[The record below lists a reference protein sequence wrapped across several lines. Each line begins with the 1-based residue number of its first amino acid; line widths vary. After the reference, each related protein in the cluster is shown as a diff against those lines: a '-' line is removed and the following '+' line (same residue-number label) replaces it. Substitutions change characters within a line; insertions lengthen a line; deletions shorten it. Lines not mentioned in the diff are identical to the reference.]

1 MSNFGHQLTRFTGDP
16 RHYISHGRGTQDR
29 DSSTA
34 QLHWRPGAPAYILGT
49 GAGHVVCP
57 ALAVQA
63 DELWALHAH
72 NSMVAAVQ
80 EQQSKDKAGD
90 KKKKEKSDRHGPSLV
105 ARLESGL
112 LHDQLSGK
120 HFLVDTGATYSVFPH
135 RSSAP
140 PSGPALTGPGGRA
153 ISTWGER
160 ETPLSFDGQ
169 HFTWSFL
176 LAAVQFP
183 ILGMDFLQQH
193 GLLVDVGKNQ
203 LIMTASMKVI
213 RAVAPSG
220 GPGGLYTAVASSS
233 TGYGPLFAEYVTQHK
248 EESGKPAHRDGL
260 HKGHQSGGP
269 I

>member
-1 MSNFGHQLTRFTGDP
+1 
-16 RHYISHGRGTQDR
+16 
-29 DSSTA
+29 
-34 QLHWRPGAPAYILGT
+34 
-49 GAGHVVCP
+49 
-57 ALAVQA
+57 
-63 DELWALHAH
+63 
-72 NSMVAAVQ
+72 
-80 EQQSKDKAGD
+80 
-90 KKKKEKSDRHGPSLV
+90 
-105 ARLESGL
+105 
-112 LHDQLSGK
+112 
-120 HFLVDTGATYSVFPH
+120 VDTGATYSVFPH

-193 GLLVDVGKNQ
+193 GLLVDVGKHQ

-233 TGYGPLFAEYVTQHK
+233 TEYGHPSLLST
-248 EESGKPAHRDGL
+248 
-260 HKGHQSGGP
+260 
-269 I
+269 

>member
-1 MSNFGHQLTRFTGDP
+1 LNA
-16 RHYISHGRGTQDR
+16 IS
-29 DSSTA
+29 
-34 QLHWRPGAPAYILGT
+34 PG
-49 GAGHVVCP
+49 
-57 ALAVQA
+57 
-63 DELWALHAH
+63 
-72 NSMVAAVQ
+72 
-80 EQQSKDKAGD
+80 
-90 KKKKEKSDRHGPSLV
+90 SLFH
-105 ARLESGL
+105 

-140 PSGPALTGPGGRA
+140 PSGPALTGPCGRA

-160 ETPLSFDGQ
+160 EIPLSFDGQ
-169 HFTWSFL
+169 QFTWSFL

-193 GLLVDVGKNQ
+193 GLLVDVGKQQ

-220 GPGGLYTAVASSS
+220 GPGGLYTAVASPS

-260 HKGHQSGGP
+260 HKGLQSGGPIWRPWRPLHSSRLFLNGVQTPLFAEYVTQHKEETGKPAHRDDLHEGHQSGGP
-269 I
+269 IRRPRWPLQSSRFSLNSVWTPLC